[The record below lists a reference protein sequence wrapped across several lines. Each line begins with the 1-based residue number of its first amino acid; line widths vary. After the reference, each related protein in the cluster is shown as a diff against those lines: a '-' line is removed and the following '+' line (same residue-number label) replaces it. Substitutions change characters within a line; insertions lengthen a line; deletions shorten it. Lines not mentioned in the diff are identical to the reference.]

1 MDISQEMAAD
11 IVMDLRLNKQESEYC
26 REENRNIIEVAG
38 LTLAYDYAFDNA
50 EKEINIYETKRL
62 NEKLFSTAAYP
73 EYGGRYR
80 ESNTLVLGAKFE
92 TIDFQ
97 HIPVEMFYLDKEI
110 KSLMDSYDR
119 ITISEYIERVVQ
131 FHHRLTV
138 IHAFRD
144 GNGRTSRAF
153 ANMMLMKRHISPVFF
168 KNKEK

>member
-92 TIDFQ
+92 TID
-97 HIPVEMFYLDKEI
+97 LN
-110 KSLMDSYDR
+110 SSG
-119 ITISEYIERVVQ
+119 T
-131 FHHRLTV
+131 
-138 IHAFRD
+138 
-144 GNGRTSRAF
+144 
-153 ANMMLMKRHISPVFF
+153 
-168 KNKEK
+168 